1 MKKPMLYVITLAAI
15 LFLSAC
21 GAASNTP
28 DAAAGLN
35 DGEPGSSVAAE
46 TPDEAPR
53 GVSARVT
60 EASNSG
66 LTLELNHT
74 AEEDYGYSSDFR
86 LDKKTGDAW
95 LSVPVVVKGN
105 YGFNDIAYEL
115 PAGASSE
122 WFVDW
127 EWLYGKPD
135 ACEYRITKTIFV
147 IPYKP
152 YDLSAE
158 FRIP

>member
-1 MKKPMLYVITLAAI
+1 MKTLFFVFTLAAI
-15 LFLSAC
+15 LFLSGC

-28 DAAAGLN
+28 AGAAGLG
-35 DGEPGSSVAAE
+35 DVQPGSSAAAE
-46 TPDEAPR
+46 TPSEAPQ

-60 EASNSG
+60 EASAAG
-66 LTLELNHT
+66 LTLELSNAT
-74 AEEDYGYSSDFR
+74 EEGYIFSSDFR

-135 ACEYRITKTIFV
+135 AGEYRITKTIFV